1 VSLDAPPSAAA
12 SEPGP
17 RTALALGLIGCPL
30 CGLVCRAP
38 RASAAEDDEPME
50 LACPRCDQPLHARK
64 PNSVA
69 RTWAFLLTAVLVYLP
84 ANTLPIMNT
93 RTLFDERQDTIMS
106 GVFALWGAG
115 SWELALVVFV
125 ASVVVPLVKM
135 ATLAVLLLSVQFRLP
150 TGRRR
155 RTRMF
160 AVVEWIGQWSM
171 LDVFVVVLMVAL
183 VQFSS
188 LARIEPGPGAAA
200 FGAVVVLTMLA
211 AQSFDPRLIWD
222 AAEEE
227 EKDDD
232 AHG

>member
-1 VSLDAPPSAAA
+1 VSDATTAPPPA
-12 SEPGP
+12 P
-17 RTALALGLIGCPL
+17 RTARALGLIGCPL
-30 CGLVCRAP
+30 CGLVCRLP
-38 RASAAEDDEPME
+38 RGAGGEQVQD

-64 PNSVA
+64 PDSLA
-69 RTWAFLLTAVLVYLP
+69 RTWAFLITAVLVYVP

-125 ASVVVPLVKM
+125 ASVVVPLGKIAALV
-135 ATLAVLLLSVQFRLP
+135 VLLFSVHFRWP

-155 RTRMF
+155 RTRLF
-160 AVVEWIGQWSM
+160 GLVEWIGQWSM

-183 VQFSS
+183 VQFST

-222 AAEEE
+222 AAEDGPDGER
-227 EKDDD
+227 D
-232 AHG
+232 G